1 MGTRGLYIRCTR
13 SHICCMRFCGRIN
26 SPQNSG
32 HTHYLEQPKAIGK
45 LLQCN
50 ARTLVGTFYN
60 VLCTLKSDTRFL
72 KIVRL
77 ILAVYVCP

>member
-1 MGTRGLYIRCTR
+1 M
-13 SHICCMRFCGRIN
+13 HFCGPIN

-32 HTHYLEQPKAIGK
+32 HTHYLEQLKAIGK
-45 LLQCN
+45 LLQCT

-60 VLCTLKSDTRFL
+60 VLYTLKSDARFL

-77 ILAVYVCP
+77 ILADYVCP